1 MPGFTTVQNITE
13 LSGRGIGMDVVR
25 SDVVGLGGRIA
36 LHTTV
41 QKGTKF
47 TLRVPLTLA
56 INQVLMVVAHQV
68 LYAVPSALIQKVISL
83 KFTELTQAYQQG
95 FLQIGNV
102 NYSFAHLTQLMG
114 EKMNTL
120 PQATALVLL
129 LSNGNATAAVHID
142 SIQSNVEAVVKPLSP
157 LMRRTPGLISATL
170 LSDGKLC
177 LIVDPI
183 QLLQAY
189 VHTALINNPP
199 IQTLDNQLAF
209 SSNDLTAV
217 TDHLTQNTDT
227 IISKNAATRLVMVV
241 DDSLTVRKVTQKL
254 LLREGW
260 EVLLAKDGIDAL
272 EQLQTVQPTLMIV
285 DIEMPRMDGF
295 DLTRNIRAETRLMH
309 IPIIMITSRIADKH
323 REYATGLGVNVYMGK
338 PYHDEAL
345 LAAMAE
351 LTV

>member
-1 MPGFTTVQNITE
+1 
-13 LSGRGIGMDVVR
+13 
-25 SDVVGLGGRIA
+25 
-36 LHTTV
+36 
-41 QKGTKF
+41 
-47 TLRVPLTLA
+47 
-56 INQVLMVVAHQV
+56 MVVAHQV
-68 LYAVPSALIQKVISL
+68 VYAVPSALIQKVISL
-83 KFTELTQAYQQG
+83 KFVELTQAYQQG
-95 FLQIGNV
+95 FLQVDNV

-120 PQATALVLL
+120 PQSTALVLL

-189 VHTALINNPP
+189 IHTALINNSP
-199 IQTLDNQLAF
+199 IQTSDNKLAF
-209 SSNDLTAV
+209 PLNDLTAI
-217 TDHLTQNTDT
+217 TQPLIQDTNTQSTDT
-227 IISKNAATRLVMVV
+227 IISVETKKSLPRLVMVV

-338 PYHDEAL
+338 PYHDEVL
-345 LAAMAE
+345 LAAMAK
-351 LTV
+351 LII